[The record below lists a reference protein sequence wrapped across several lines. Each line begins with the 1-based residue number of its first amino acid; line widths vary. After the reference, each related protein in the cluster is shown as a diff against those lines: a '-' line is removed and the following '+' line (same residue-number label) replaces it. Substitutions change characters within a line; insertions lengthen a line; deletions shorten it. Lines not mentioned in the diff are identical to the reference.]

1 MKKITICIIIN
12 LFSLLLYAI
21 DISFVLNKDIEI
33 SDTNMQNSYIFSK
46 GEIFKKHQENYGI
59 GITNDNPLLIQIF
72 VYNENKRNSFE
83 IPVEVLDLQDNNNVM
98 SESIKNYYWIADYYY
113 EQLNEKNRKSV
124 VLRNEPF
131 WKTFT
136 NSTEDQTST
145 WIDFFKIEKFYFGDY
160 FFLSFG
166 TTSFDETGFI
176 GFLDKIESDLFSY
189 KILDMYSNF
198 GNYMDKYSHPRPTYI
213 QLFEKQSPYNI
224 IFLLDGDYMKM
235 YIDEVSEKNLFQTLI
250 RTSPEAC
257 NQIENWI
264 KGKSNDLS
272 KVVMPKHGNP
282 SVQTEV
288 TKTNATNVVQNKTM
302 IVSEN
307 LKLRSGEATTSE
319 VITVMQAGTKVKI
332 LELGKAENIDG
343 INSNWVKVEVQS
355 GAKDRDGNT
364 ISKDTV
370 GWCYGGYLAET
381 TEANNFES
389 IDTKEISDIKIEEA
403 PKQEINIG
411 IVCAII
417 GAVLLLLLVILIFAV
432 RKNKDNP

>member
-1 MKKITICIIIN
+1 MKKITIYIIIN
-12 LFSLLLYAI
+12 LFSLLLHAI

-83 IPVEVLDLQDNNNVM
+83 IPVEVLDLQDNNNAM
-98 SESIKNYYWIADYYY
+98 SESIKKYYWISDYYY

-145 WIDFFKIEKFYFGDY
+145 WIDFFKIEKFYFEDY

-235 YIDEVSEKNLFQTLI
+235 YIDEVSEENLFQTLI
-250 RTSPEAC
+250 RTTPEAC

-272 KVVMPKHGNP
+272 KVVMPKKL
-282 SVQTEV
+282 SVQNESSKAISS
-288 TKTNATNVVQNKTM
+288 TKVSPNKTM
-302 IVSEN
+302 LVSEN
-307 LKLRSGEATTSE
+307 LKLRSAEATTSD
-319 VITVMQAGTKVKI
+319 VLTVMSAGTKVKI

-343 INSNWVKVEVQS
+343 ISSNWVKVEIQA
-355 GAKDRDGNT
+355 GAKDRDGRA
-364 ISKDTV
+364 IRAGTV
-370 GWCYGGYLAET
+370 GWCYGGYL
-381 TEANNFES
+381 
-389 IDTKEISDIKIEEA
+389 K
-403 PKQEINIG
+403 
-411 IVCAII
+411 
-417 GAVLLLLLVILIFAV
+417 
-432 RKNKDNP
+432 